1 MFYKIEDFS
10 RDFPL
15 KRKSCETWLVIES
28 EAAHI
33 KGEEELLR
41 SRSKNVRGTTN
52 ISPSQTS
59 GIFPALPKL
68 ELRIYFRVRYYRSG
82 TLVSKPDEGKMWV
95 ERGGKWGGR
104 GDRMGNNRL
113 VPRRPA
119 IYSQQRGRKR
129 SGQGHVP
136 PGFDNSWRA
145 ANYFRVTGGNCCSP
159 AKKQTPREAARPG
172 FVAPSQRVSG
182 LAWFLLR
189 VRLFRLRR
197 KSETTWNSP
206 QGDGNRNL
214 FVEKNSR
221 KTREDFRRNSQSG
234 FRTFV

>member
-68 ELRIYFRVRYYRSG
+68 ELRIYFRVITAAGRWSRNQTKERCG
-82 TLVSKPDEGKMWV
+82 SKGV
-95 ERGGKWGGR
+95 GR

-206 QGDGNRNL
+206 QGDGNRSL